1 MLVYADADADADAD
15 ASGAATPAALV
26 QANCSHWSYRAEIG
40 LTRLS
45 STDRAGQPGLR
56 EKTKETDQEAGMAD
70 GYAAAPADAARPHR
84 LAARAKHSRDAAA
97 PRVKTRAASV
107 NY

>member
-1 MLVYADADADADAD
+1 M
-15 ASGAATPAALV
+15 
-26 QANCSHWSYRAEIG
+26 
-40 LTRLS
+40 
-45 STDRAGQPGLR
+45 R